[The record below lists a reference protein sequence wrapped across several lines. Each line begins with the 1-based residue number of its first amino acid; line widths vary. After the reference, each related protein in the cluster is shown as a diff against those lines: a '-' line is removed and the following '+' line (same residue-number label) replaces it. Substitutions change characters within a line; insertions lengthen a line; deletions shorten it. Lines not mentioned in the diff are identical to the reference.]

1 MILRPITW
9 SSKMSRT
16 HYVTSIDTSIELGLP
31 CRRAQPPGTHC
42 RGCIGNCRTRRFLK
56 SIPVDPGHKSVG
68 HLGSYEDDGVVK
80 VEEEGSVGI
89 FGEDGMVVNEARRSR
104 IESILLFMVA

>member
-9 SSKMSRT
+9 SPKMSRT

-42 RGCIGNCRTRRFLK
+42 RGCIGNYRTRRFLK
-56 SIPVDPGHKSVG
+56 SIPVDPGHKSAG

-80 VEEEGSVGI
+80 VEEEVSVGI
-89 FGEDGMVVNEARRSR
+89 LVKMVWW
-104 IESILLFMVA
+104 